1 MDDFSPADASEL
13 AAFSRAVFVMPEEVS
28 APVLKKRDASG
39 FWGEPPSELL
49 SLNCPEGVKVSWVD
63 LDVTLA
69 YAVSE
74 NIIGYYSKDVTYRKF
89 RSVVFD
95 NATGQPVALAHMT
108 FVQNLSITYRNQSYY
123 NILDDHSQ
131 QASNLGHLLAT
142 SCDSLA
148 DVFDRGRTIAKFEW
162 LEILPGCRL
171 QGKGVEIGERLMRV
185 VASRYRCTA
194 FIYEPFPLQYSVEET
209 RISPEEAQASWATFL
224 AIKEKLSG
232 LYQRAWGAVPLPI
245 HGHLVSSPDF
255 VVRLTPKGK
264 WHLHL
269 KPSKV
274 ACSPRALLQAMKNPR
289 PKPAA

>member
-1 MDDFSPADASEL
+1 MDDFSPADSSEL
-13 AAFSRAVFVMPEEVS
+13 LAFSQAPFEVPEEIS

-39 FWGEPPSELL
+39 FWGEPPSELP
-49 SLNCPEGVKVSWVD
+49 SINCPEGVKVCWND
-63 LDVTLA
+63 LGVTLA

-95 NATGQPVALAHMT
+95 NTTGQPVALAHMT
-108 FVQNLSITYRNQSYY
+108 FVQNLGIPYGNQGYY

-148 DVFDRGRTIAKFEW
+148 DVFEQGRTIAKFEW

-185 VASRYRCTA
+185 VASRYQCTA

-209 RISPEEAQASWATFL
+209 RMSPEEAQASWATFL
-224 AIKEKLSG
+224 AIKDKLSG

-255 VVRLTPKGK
+255 AVRLTPKDK
-264 WHLHL
+264 WHLRR
-269 KPSKV
+269 KSSK
-274 ACSPRALLQAMKNPR
+274 
-289 PKPAA
+289 AASSSRDSCRQRKTRGS